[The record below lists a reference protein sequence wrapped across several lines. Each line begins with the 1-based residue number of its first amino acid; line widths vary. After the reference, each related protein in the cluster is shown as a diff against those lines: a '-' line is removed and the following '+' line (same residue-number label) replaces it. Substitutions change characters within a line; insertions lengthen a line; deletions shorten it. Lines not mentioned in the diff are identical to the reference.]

1 MKRTRLS
8 NKFIESKTDANR
20 TAYNN
25 VIIVRLICKKKRPMS
40 VILRYVTLQKIKP
53 FGEK

>member
-20 TAYNN
+20 TPYNKQ
-25 VIIVRLICKKKRPMS
+25 RDHCQSDLERKKG
-40 VILRYVTLQKIKP
+40 LCQ
-53 FGEK
+53 

>member
-25 VIIVRLICKKKRPMS
+25 VIIVRLICKKKKA
-40 VILRYVTLQKIKP
+40 YVSNLTIRDVT
-53 FGEK
+53 EN

>member
-25 VIIVRLICKKKRPMS
+25 VIIVRLICKKKA
-40 VILRYVTLQKIKP
+40 YVSNLTIRDVT
-53 FGEK
+53 EN